1 MSATLAPR
9 VVVVSRRSELDE
21 LLVRHGTRAAAA
33 HFLRERG
40 RDLDETTAR
49 HEALQA
55 ALTAVDAA
63 IPADWRRGRVD
74 RDDLPRFLFGPEDI
88 AVAVG
93 QDGLVA
99 NLAKYLDRQPVIGV
113 DPEPGRNAGI
123 LVRFR
128 AAEVGRVLRTV
139 AEESAAVRRLAMVAA
154 RLDDGQEING
164 LNEVY
169 AGHAGHQSA
178 RYRLVDA
185 AGRGERQSSSGVLV
199 GTGAGAT
206 GWSASIAADRGRR
219 EILPAFEASSLSWF
233 VREAWPSPATG
244 TELSSGTL
252 GKGEELRLVCESE
265 RLVVFADGV
274 ESDHLTVTWGQQVA
288 IGLADRHLHL
298 VVPALQS
305 VRRIRLRPMGSWRYG
320 VPMNRF
326 EGKVAVITG
335 GAKGIGAACTA
346 RFASEGA
353 VVYVADVDQE
363 AGERIAAETAGTV
376 HFRRCD
382 ASSAADWAD
391 LAEDAVEAY
400 GRVDVLVSNAF
411 ANLLG
416 APHEL
421 AEADWALTLDV
432 TLKAAYLGV
441 RTLIGPL
448 REARGS
454 VVAVSS
460 VHAHR
465 SHPGY
470 TAYAAAK
477 GGLSALMRQL
487 AVEYAPEVRFNS
499 VAPGPILTTH
509 WADTTDAEIARN
521 GAATLVGRI
530 GRPDEVATAVAY
542 LASEEASYITGAEL
556 PVDGGWLA
564 YKTLP

>member
-33 HFLRERG
+33 HFLRQRG
-40 RDLDETTAR
+40 RDLDEVTAR
-49 HEALQA
+49 HHALDA

-63 IPADWRRGRVD
+63 VPADWRRGAVD

-88 AVAVG
+88 VVAVG

-99 NLAKYLDRQPVIGV
+99 NLAKYLADQPVVGV
-113 DPEPGRNAGI
+113 DPEPGRNAGV
-123 LVRFR
+123 LVRFGADEVAR
-128 AAEVGRVLRTV
+128 ALKAVND
-139 AEESAAVRRLAMVAA
+139 ESAAVRALSMVAA

-185 AGRGERQSSSGVLV
+185 GGRGERQSSSGVLV

-206 GWSASIAADRGRR
+206 GWSASIASERDRR
-219 EILPAFEASSLSWF
+219 EILPPFEADALSWF

-244 TELSSGTL
+244 TTLSAGVL
-252 GKGEELRLVCESE
+252 GKGEELRIVCESE

-288 IGLADRHLHL
+288 IGLADRRLHL
-298 VVPALQS
+298 VVPPAA
-305 VRRIRLRPMGSWRYG
+305 RRIRLRPSGSRRYG
-320 VPMNRF
+320 KPMNRF
-326 EGKVAVITG
+326 EGKVAVVTG

-346 RFASEGA
+346 RLAREGA
-353 VVYVADVDQE
+353 VVYVADTDE
-363 AGERIAAETAGTV
+363 AAGDRITAETEGTV
-376 HFRRCD
+376 HFRRTD
-382 ASSAADWAD
+382 AASAADWEALAAD
-391 LAEDAVEAY
+391 ALAAH

-411 ANLLG
+411 ASVLG

-421 AEADWALTLDV
+421 AEPDWDLTLDV

-441 RTLIGPL
+441 KALIAPL
-448 REARGS
+448 REARGA

-499 VAPGPILTTH
+499 VAPGPIYTTH
-509 WADTTDAEIARN
+509 WADTSAEEIVRA
-521 GAATLVGRI
+521 GEGTLVGRI

-542 LASEEASYITGAEL
+542 LASDEASYVTGAEL

-564 YKTLP
+564 FKHAP